1 MRLTSRLFQRIA
13 FVVVLGVFGA
23 WAQTDGVWQGATPQ
37 WSDSANWEGGVVP
50 GDSGSAVFKGDVGVS
65 LSVSND
71 VPGLVLG
78 GLSFSSNVTWVLQS
92 GYPITLAADVGMT
105 NTVHVERGNVELQGL
120 LGPGAG
126 VLRKIGVGC
135 LNFPN
140 TESPFNGS
148 WLVEQDRLEIRTG
161 TSLMTEP
168 AVYRP
173 DALILNGGAIKN
185 YDSSPVFPLTMGITL
200 LEHGGSFAIGWSDDK
215 TLTFASPITGPG
227 TLFLSRNNGRFL
239 LSNPANDY
247 AGGTVVGTNG
257 PGYHISG
264 APYNLAYLQLAAD
277 GVLPYGVGKGGL
289 TVDGAWR
296 GVVDLAGTSNRMSE
310 LVVTAGG
317 IVTNR
322 VPTDGALYADALA
335 LHGVLTHGTRIVWCG
350 GAFDV
355 QMADGVGAGVVAIP
369 EGATLT
375 VTNQQALG
383 GATLLLDGSALT
395 LYETTAAERAF
406 STNNGAI
413 CVGPG
418 GGTVT
423 LTGCSPLPVF
433 VAPGGVTASEDNLS
447 DAALAVNTSVAV
459 GSSSTVPALFDA
471 AVTVPADASITFR
484 DSVWVRR
491 LPHAG
496 TWTVAPGVD
505 AVLEGDALAG
515 LQTFLDAGSA
525 LRVVTANLAHFDGG
539 LTLDTGETTIYDTR
553 AVVDGAIVD
562 SPLNTYTV
570 THPVTLNG
578 GTLTFSGQGSVTHA
592 GVIAGN
598 GVICVGS
605 STTAL
610 TGNNTF
616 SGSVTVDGGTLLIGN
631 DNALGAAGNVV
642 TLTDS
647 LLSTASG
654 TTLTLPQAVS
664 LTDGG
669 FYVDG
674 GSLRLSGGLTV
685 SGVLDKQG
693 SGELIIESA
702 SLNAPDGLALNGGA
716 VVLEIAADATY
727 TLEWLA
733 GTADLIVRG
742 GGRFAV
748 GSVADYSGSIVLENG
763 VLLEDLAPASHPVL
777 WLDASAAQTLVLK
790 EGTSD
795 QVVRWND
802 VRDGA
807 TGSAHPYAWLNEFS
821 PNLGGPGYK
830 TALPPV
836 VVPSALEGQPVLD
849 FGVYHSGQWLEFGP
863 VANARTFFWVIGSQN
878 SGGMLIGSPNKA
890 GVRGGAVDG
899 DLQASEPIFGPGSWV
914 SPEFRESQVWVDRL
928 AVNPTITGLSGG
940 YQLVTALTTG
950 EVTVNGLAK
959 DMRTTL
965 TGGHADGAKR
975 SGGQR
980 LAEVLI
986 YDRVL
991 TEEERQ
997 TVEVYLMRKW
1007 LGGSG
1012 GMRVRAADLTV
1023 SGTGGVQTPH
1033 ASVTVPFERITG
1045 SGTLTKLGAGTILV
1059 EAPELFNGTLALAE
1073 GTFTVD
1079 GLAARL
1085 TAQATDT
1092 NPVPGAAFWVDAN
1105 VADSFGTDAADR
1117 VYWRDVRW
1125 DGTDAYIVATQR
1137 WAHAPVLLPNEI
1149 GALAVVDLGPTNT
1162 PTIAKGLQWSRTLEN
1177 VRTVFWVIGSQQGGG
1192 VLLGSIQNEDNTG
1205 DNHFAR
1211 GPVASAA
1218 TPLFWRYAHGSIKGC
1233 PTRIDGVSVDNTMVG
1248 LSGGYQVVALRTTGD
1263 VMAGQFAHDRWLT
1276 ERGGGQRLGEVIV
1289 YTNALSD
1296 TEMAQ
1301 VEAYLMQKWQR
1312 PFTRDVPAML
1322 NHVAVPAEGEPPLAG
1337 TLHVGVRD
1345 VNVGILSGTGLL
1357 TKTGA
1362 APLSL
1367 FQFQDFAGWLDVVE
1381 GRVSLAGC
1389 TKVER
1394 NLAFWADASRG
1405 PSLVFQPGSSNAVIG
1420 WRDARDTDPAVTNYP
1435 YAFLNPFVPN
1445 NKASGYRTALPP
1457 TLEPAALNG
1466 RAVLDFGAWRS
1477 GQWLQITPVENAR
1490 TIFWVLGSQQGGG
1503 LLLGSSA
1510 HNLIRGPAPGTPAM
1524 DEANVTYDCMIW
1536 NAQWSDDAVRLGETF
1551 TNGVSVGTGTST
1563 PLNGGYQVIAT
1574 RTTAGLKIDGLAKD
1588 MRVLPGGH
1596 ADGVNRSGGQKL
1608 AELLIYD
1615 DVLTDIEMLQVGTYL
1630 ATKWGLASGDG
1641 SGTGTGG
1648 ASAALMTL
1656 TLREGTEL
1664 LLGGGEY
1671 ELGTFGGAGAVSSG
1685 SLTVNGIRQVSSENP
1700 TAELSLAGPLTVND
1714 SATWHV
1720 AVGAGSVVPLRTA
1733 GGLTFMG
1740 GGTVTIT
1747 DATALPDEPTLL
1759 AEAVDGASLGGFT
1772 AGAWTVIADDAGRQ
1786 MRLVADGN
1794 AVYVVPS
1801 GRGTVFLVR

>member
-1 MRLTSRLFQRIA
+1 MA
-13 FVVVLGVFGA
+13 FF
-23 WAQTDGVWQGATPQ
+23 
-37 WSDSANWEGGVVP
+37 
-50 GDSGSAVFKGDVGVS
+50 AV
-65 LSVSND
+65 
-71 VPGLVLG
+71 
-78 GLSFSSNVTWVLQS
+78 
-92 GYPITLAADVGMT
+92 
-105 NTVHVERGNVELQGL
+105 
-120 LGPGAG
+120 
-126 VLRKIGVGC
+126 
-135 LNFPN
+135 
-140 TESPFNGS
+140 
-148 WLVEQDRLEIRTG
+148 
-161 TSLMTEP
+161 
-168 AVYRP
+168 
-173 DALILNGGAIKN
+173 
-185 YDSSPVFPLTMGITL
+185 
-200 LEHGGSFAIGWSDDK
+200 GWFDDK

-227 TLFLSRNNGRFL
+227 TLFLSQNNGCFL
-239 LSNPANDY
+239 LSNPTNDY
-247 AGGTVVGTNG
+247 VGGTVVGTNG

-296 GVVDLAGTSNRMSE
+296 GVVDLAGTSNRVTE

-322 VPTDGALYADALA
+322 VPTGGALYADALA

-355 QMADGVGAGVVAIP
+355 QMADGAGAGVVAIP
-369 EGATLT
+369 DGATLT

-447 DAALAVNTSVAV
+447 DAALAVNTSVAI

-471 AVTVPADASITFR
+471 AMTVPADASITFR

-491 LPHAG
+491 LPPAG
-496 TWTVAPGVD
+496 TWAVAPGVD

-525 LRVVTANLAHFDGG
+525 LRVVAANLASFDGG
-539 LTLDTGETTIYDTR
+539 ITLGAGETLIYDTQ
-553 AVVDGAIVD
+553 AVADNTVFD

-570 THPVTLNG
+570 THAVTLNG
-578 GTLTFSGQGSVTHA
+578 GTLTFSGLGSVTHA
-592 GVIAGN
+592 GVIAGS
-598 GVICVGS
+598 GALVKLEGG
-605 STTAL
+605 TAAL

-616 SGSVTVDGGTLLIGN
+616 AGSVAVDGGTLLVGSES
-631 DNALGAAGNVV
+631 ALGAAGNAV

-647 LLSTASG
+647 LLSTSSG
-654 TTLTLPQAVS
+654 TTLTLQQAVS

-702 SLNAPDGLALNGGA
+702 ALNAPDGLTLSGGA
-716 VVLEIAADATY
+716 VVLEIAGGMTH
-727 TLEWLA
+727 TLERLA
-733 GTADLIVRG
+733 GAGDLIVRG
-742 GGRFAV
+742 GGRL
-748 GSVADYSGSIVLENG
+748 SVRSVTDHTGSIVLENG
-763 VLLEDLAPASHPVL
+763 VLLEELGPAVDPAL
-777 WLDASAAQTLVLK
+777 WLDASAAQTLVFK
-790 EGTSD
+790 EGTVD
-795 QVVRWND
+795 QVIRWND
-802 VRDGA
+802 VRDGSV
-807 TGSAHPYAWLNEFS
+807 GSGHPYAWLNEFS
-821 PNLGGPGYK
+821 PNLKDPGYK

-836 VVPSALEGQPVLD
+836 VLPGAVEGLPALD
-849 FGVYHSGQWLEFGP
+849 FGVYRSGQWLEFVP

-878 SGGMLIGSPNKA
+878 SGGLLIGSPDKSA
-890 GVRGGAVDG
+890 ARGGGQIDG
-899 DLQASEPIFGPGSWV
+899 TLLASHPIFGSDTWIAA
-914 SPEFRESQVWVDRL
+914 EFRMSQAWVNGV
-928 AVNPTITGLSGG
+928 AVNPNTTGLNGG

-950 EVTVNGLAK
+950 GVTVNGLAK

-965 TGGHADGAKR
+965 TGGQADGTGR

-1012 GMRVRAADLTV
+1012 GTRARAADLVV

-1045 SGTLTKLGAGTILV
+1045 SGTLTKLGAGTMLV

-1105 VADSFGTDAADR
+1105 VADSFGTDAAGR

-1137 WAHAPVLLPNEI
+1137 WTHAPVLLPNEI

-1218 TPLFWRYAHGSIKGC
+1218 TPLFWQYAHESVKGC

-1276 ERGGGQRLGEVIV
+1276 GRSGDAELARWSS
-1289 YTNALSD
+1289 TNALSD

-1312 PFTRDVPAML
+1312 PSRDVPAML

-1357 TKTGA
+1357 SKTGA

-1405 PSLVFQPGSSNAVIG
+1405 PSLVFQPGSPNAVIG

-1503 LLLGSSA
+1503 LLMGSSA

-1524 DEANVTYDCMIW
+1524 DEANVTCDCMIW

-1563 PLNGGYQVIAT
+1563 PLNGGYQVIAM

-1588 MRVLPGGH
+1588 MRVLPDGH

-1615 DVLTDIEMLQVGTYL
+1615 DVLTDIEVLQVGTYL

-1671 ELGTFGGAGAVSSG
+1671 ELGTFGGVGAVSDG
-1685 SLTVNGIRQVSSENP
+1685 TLTVNGIRQVSSENP

-1714 SATWHV
+1714 SAIWHV

-1747 DATALPDEPTLL
+1747 GAAALPDEPALL
-1759 AEAVDGASLGGFT
+1759 AEAVDGASLSGFT
-1772 AGAWTVIADDAGRQ
+1772 AGAWTVIADDTGRQ

-1801 GRGTVFLVR
+1801 GRGTVILVR

>member
-1 MRLTSRLFQRIA
+1 
-13 FVVVLGVFGA
+13 
-23 WAQTDGVWQGATPQ
+23 
-37 WSDSANWEGGVVP
+37 
-50 GDSGSAVFKGDVGVS
+50 
-65 LSVSND
+65 
-71 VPGLVLG
+71 
-78 GLSFSSNVTWVLQS
+78 
-92 GYPITLAADVGMT
+92 
-105 NTVHVERGNVELQGL
+105 
-120 LGPGAG
+120 
-126 VLRKIGVGC
+126 
-135 LNFPN
+135 
-140 TESPFNGS
+140 
-148 WLVEQDRLEIRTG
+148 
-161 TSLMTEP
+161 
-168 AVYRP
+168 
-173 DALILNGGAIKN
+173 
-185 YDSSPVFPLTMGITL
+185 
-200 LEHGGSFAIGWSDDK
+200 
-215 TLTFASPITGPG
+215 
-227 TLFLSRNNGRFL
+227 
-239 LSNPANDY
+239 
-247 AGGTVVGTNG
+247 
-257 PGYHISG
+257 
-264 APYNLAYLQLAAD
+264 
-277 GVLPYGVGKGGL
+277 
-289 TVDGAWR
+289 
-296 GVVDLAGTSNRMSE
+296 
-310 LVVTAGG
+310 
-317 IVTNR
+317 
-322 VPTDGALYADALA
+322 
-335 LHGVLTHGTRIVWCG
+335 
-350 GAFDV
+350 
-355 QMADGVGAGVVAIP
+355 
-369 EGATLT
+369 
-375 VTNQQALG
+375 
-383 GATLLLDGSALT
+383 
-395 LYETTAAERAF
+395 
-406 STNNGAI
+406 
-413 CVGPG
+413 
-418 GGTVT
+418 
-423 LTGCSPLPVF
+423 
-433 VAPGGVTASEDNLS
+433 
-447 DAALAVNTSVAV
+447 
-459 GSSSTVPALFDA
+459 
-471 AVTVPADASITFR
+471 
-484 DSVWVRR
+484 
-491 LPHAG
+491 
-496 TWTVAPGVD
+496 
-505 AVLEGDALAG
+505 
-515 LQTFLDAGSA
+515 
-525 LRVVTANLAHFDGG
+525 
-539 LTLDTGETTIYDTR
+539 
-553 AVVDGAIVD
+553 
-562 SPLNTYTV
+562 
-570 THPVTLNG
+570 
-578 GTLTFSGQGSVTHA
+578 
-592 GVIAGN
+592 
-598 GVICVGS
+598 
-605 STTAL
+605 
-610 TGNNTF
+610 
-616 SGSVTVDGGTLLIGN
+616 
-631 DNALGAAGNVV
+631 
-642 TLTDS
+642 
-647 LLSTASG
+647 
-654 TTLTLPQAVS
+654 
-664 LTDGG
+664 
-669 FYVDG
+669 
-674 GSLRLSGGLTV
+674 
-685 SGVLDKQG
+685 
-693 SGELIIESA
+693 
-702 SLNAPDGLALNGGA
+702 
-716 VVLEIAADATY
+716 
-727 TLEWLA
+727 
-733 GTADLIVRG
+733 
-742 GGRFAV
+742 
-748 GSVADYSGSIVLENG
+748 
-763 VLLEDLAPASHPVL
+763 
-777 WLDASAAQTLVLK
+777 
-790 EGTSD
+790 
-795 QVVRWND
+795 
-802 VRDGA
+802 
-807 TGSAHPYAWLNEFS
+807 
-821 PNLGGPGYK
+821 
-830 TALPPV
+830 
-836 VVPSALEGQPVLD
+836 
-849 FGVYHSGQWLEFGP
+849 P

-890 GVRGGAVDG
+890 GVRGDNIDR
-899 DLQASEPIFGPGSWV
+899 DLQASAPIFGPGSWV

-1012 GMRVRAADLTV
+1012 GTRARAADLVV

-1059 EAPELFNGTLALAE
+1059 EAPELFSGTLALAE
-1073 GTFTVD
+1073 GAFTAD

-1105 VADSFGTDAADR
+1105 VADSFGTDAAGR

-1137 WAHAPVLLPNEI
+1137 WTHAPVLLPNEI

-1218 TPLFWRYAHGSIKGC
+1218 TPLFWQYAHGSVKGC

-1276 ERGGGQRLGEVIV
+1276 GRSGGQRLGEVVV

-1337 TLHVGVRD
+1337 TLHVDVRD

-1357 TKTGA
+1357 SKTGA

-1405 PSLVFQPGSSNAVIG
+1405 PSLVFQPGSPNAVIG

-1466 RAVLDFGAWRS
+1466 RAALDFGAWRS
-1477 GQWLQITPVENAR
+1477 GQWLQITPVENVR

-1503 LLLGSSA
+1503 LLMGSSA

-1536 NAQWSDDAVRLGETF
+1536 NAQWSDDAVKLGKTF

-1615 DVLTDIEMLQVGTYL
+1615 DVLTDIEVLQVGTYL
-1630 ATKWGLASGDG
+1630 A
-1641 SGTGTGG
+1641 
-1648 ASAALMTL
+1648 
-1656 TLREGTEL
+1656 
-1664 LLGGGEY
+1664 
-1671 ELGTFGGAGAVSSG
+1671 
-1685 SLTVNGIRQVSSENP
+1685 
-1700 TAELSLAGPLTVND
+1700 
-1714 SATWHV
+1714 
-1720 AVGAGSVVPLRTA
+1720 
-1733 GGLTFMG
+1733 
-1740 GGTVTIT
+1740 
-1747 DATALPDEPTLL
+1747 
-1759 AEAVDGASLGGFT
+1759 
-1772 AGAWTVIADDAGRQ
+1772 
-1786 MRLVADGN
+1786 
-1794 AVYVVPS
+1794 
-1801 GRGTVFLVR
+1801 